1 MHAEALSRATPRTFA
16 SLTSKLSARAG
27 AVLGAGVL
35 LLAGCA
41 REATPR
47 EAESGPGDLVIVYTS
62 QVAQVNSLH
71 IMNADG
77 SGERVLRPPDPP
89 AESAV
94 FSPDGHKIAYI
105 AGKPA
110 QVFVTD
116 SDLKSA
122 RPLTKAVAAESH
134 INESV
139 ALAFSPDGKTVAYV
153 ESATGGSSIYVVD
166 ATGGEPRQ
174 LMAPFGASEAPV
186 SVPPLRVVF
195 TPDSR
200 AVVYDRLAKADFG
213 QRLVFATIADV
224 VQGDKTDELTVPVPE
239 GVIATREDFRGVPA
253 QLGYSRD
260 GKKIVY
266 QLSVSRGRNALFVA
280 DANFTNPR
288 KLADLKDPRAEWT
301 LPTFSPDGTQIA
313 YTDTLFDVGA
323 QAIFVV
329 NADGSGVRQ
338 VSKPQRGDYHTSP
351 SWGYAARHN

>member
-1 MHAEALSRATPRTFA
+1 M
-16 SLTSKLSARAG
+16 
-27 AVLGAGVL
+27 
-35 LLAGCA
+35 
-41 REATPR
+41 
-47 EAESGPGDLVIVYTS
+47 IVYTS

-224 VQGDKTDELTVPVPE
+224 VQGDKTDELTLPVPE

-266 QLSVSRGRNALFVA
+266 QLSVSRAGMHSLSPMPTSQIP
-280 DANFTNPR
+280 ANSPISRIRAPNGLCRRSRQTAPR
-288 KLADLKDPRAEWT
+288 LPIPTHYSTSERRQSLWSMPTAPVCAKSPSRSAVTTT
-301 LPTFSPDGTQIA
+301 LPPA
-313 YTDTLFDVGA
+313 
-323 QAIFVV
+323 
-329 NADGSGVRQ
+329 
-338 VSKPQRGDYHTSP
+338 GDMPRVTTNT
-351 SWGYAARHN
+351 RTRIR